1 MSTHKQVPKARLKQK
16 TVELPQLQFIN
27 KVVEV
32 RVTTQRRSRDVSDSI
47 QRQSGGHQLYKREQ
61 MPQVQ
66 SQSVKQ
72 KQIPVQRVQKKIE
85 IPQLQL
91 VQETMRSEIRRM
103 TLEKTFE
110 ERDTFNQ
117 AVVRIVNETARAWS
131 IECLRYEI
139 RGIVPPAS
147 SRQWRCKRKPNA
159 ANVRRSCR
167 VKETSRAKS
176 IWHDESNKI
185 GTVLNNSH
193 QFKIRLCE
201 ISKHI
206 SDGINKDCENQ
217 RSEEHQQIRG

>member
-27 KVVEV
+27 KVIEV
-32 RVTTQRRSRDVSDSI
+32 RVTMQRRSRDVSDSI

-91 VQETMRSEIRRM
+91 VQDTMRSEIRRM

-110 ERDTFNQ
+110 ERDTLNQ

-131 IECLRYEI
+131 IECLRHEI

-159 ANVRRSCR
+159 ANVRRS
-167 VKETSRAKS
+167 
-176 IWHDESNKI
+176 
-185 GTVLNNSH
+185 
-193 QFKIRLCE
+193 
-201 ISKHI
+201 
-206 SDGINKDCENQ
+206 
-217 RSEEHQQIRG
+217 